1 MEARPDLT
9 VKALSFKRHSISYWP
24 KTLRSRREPDKTYNF
39 SSKMESNSQKP
50 FPLER
55 KIISLICQKTKKKT
69 ACNRSFV
76 HFLCNKSL
84 TYSGTSFLVFL
95 TIADAITNFQ
105 VLDQYFP
112 FCKKILSVFRSW
124 SAASCLGP
132 IEKLYLLKKSLWP
145 LC

>member
-9 VKALSFKRHSISYWP
+9 VKALNFERYSISYWP

-55 KIISLICQKTKKKT
+55 KIISFICQKTKKKT

-76 HFLCNKSL
+76 YFLCNKSL

-95 TIADAITNFQ
+95 TFWIYSDAITNFQ

-112 FCKKILSVFRSW
+112 FCKKILSVFRPW
-124 SAASCLGP
+124 SAASCLGL
-132 IEKLYLLKKSLWP
+132 IEKVCLLKKSL
-145 LC
+145 